1 MRFAENS
8 RSAAPQ
14 KRAKFTSGFRAV
26 RGQSAQNSTRRSRV
40 DRGRV
45 VILFRSLRAD
55 GVGSRF
61 RQGKAKGERISETT
75 PDPDRRGFAVNG
87 ITSSGCAGIV
97 ALGRSCYIDG
107 LPNRAFDRLP
117 VLAAGL
123 EGRPFFGGRVSFQ
136 SAICCPRHSFG
147 GTASGGHLFRRRRSR
162 FEQFRTR
169 LQRDTWLIGICC
181 ATYTTLKI

>member
-8 RSAAPQ
+8 RFATPQ
-14 KRAKFTSGFRAV
+14 KRAKFTSGLKTLC
-26 RGQSAQNSTRRSRV
+26 GQSAQNSARRRRMDRDRV
-40 DRGRV
+40 A
-45 VILFRSLRAD
+45 IPFQLLRPTGSVENPASEKGTGTFLLHRLRKNEPVPG
-55 GVGSRF
+55 GVFNS
-61 RQGKAKGERISETT
+61 AT
-75 PDPDRRGFAVNG
+75 PGPVRRGFTVNG

-136 SAICCPRHSFG
+136 GAICSPRHFFG
-147 GTASGGHLFRRRRSR
+147 GTASGEPSVPTPAVAL
-162 FEQFRTR
+162 
-169 LQRDTWLIGICC
+169 
-181 ATYTTLKI
+181 